1 MYREYNSEKIQEGE
15 TRVKKSIFILS
26 SMALA
31 GLSCLYADAD
41 DPLFRESI
49 ELRQIADYWKEQEY
63 SLAKER
69 IYQFLQAHPNTL
81 FREQLHTMLA
91 DLFVKEKNYQT
102 AIDFYQKIPLE
113 KRSQT
118 TLFHH
123 VYCLYQ
129 LGLWEEVINQAPYV
143 MKHAGT
149 TKEQLDTMRFSF
161 AEALMQSALKAEDA
175 SYKKEM
181 LLQAEEE
188 YKRLLST
195 RYACDSLYALAH
207 INILLENPSQA
218 ANLYLTLAEKDPD
231 NREQYVFQA
240 GCLQMSLDL
249 DKAME
254 NFEKVCFLKKEKAP
268 RAAYLLLQILF
279 QKKEYSKL
287 LIMREKLSDLIPSE
301 PLLFYYTGQSLYQT
315 DSPDQAIAFL
325 MQFLQHTNIDA
336 NYEKSAVITLI
347 SCAKMIKNWPLLEE
361 KLEHLAYF
369 FPKDAQT
376 LDLLL
381 MYAQLCKQNENWEK
395 ATRYLKKIVEISPDH
410 PQKEALIYEQA
421 LCCIHEQKIEEGIHQ
436 ILRFLEEFPSSS
448 YAKQAWRQL
457 LNCCMQ
463 DMKDSLVDLYPA
475 KQATLI
481 THLTKALEQKEL
493 FSDQERKKMHWLL
506 IQSLFE
512 QKQYAS
518 SFSSLEKYIEQY
530 GNSSETYLF
539 TALCQEHLAV
549 SPLQIAENFEQ
560 ALLDPKTA
568 YGRICNR
575 KLYNLYLSASQE
587 MPELRETLTLKAADC
602 LFANIDEVIEL
613 NNLDWLAHFYYQQ
626 FESAEKKEEKQF
638 YAKRAKLSF
647 EKLLDHTSLPVEAW
661 LELEVLKL
669 CTLYNYIG
677 EKAKKV
683 PLLEILTHQQE
694 KLPQIGWKWQRRALF
709 ELAVSYQEQK
719 RYEEAIQVY
728 NTLIDS
734 SKHVLSYYGTA
745 ALLEKA
751 RLQFSLLPNE
761 EKQENSPAIIAICD
775 ALKEVQIKKKLLS
788 EPLHLE
794 AALEYIDVKTCV
806 SSNPMEKRLELFLQ
820 MKDRFSLIEDPSVQ
834 YYLSTQDLF
843 PDKMQLHQDY
853 LRFIDLEITSIK
865 AQLAKKN
872 RHKNI
877 YQELKKSAL
886 VKLHELEEKVLH
898 DSLQTRVQLSKEA
911 LQAIL

>member
-1 MYREYNSEKIQEGE
+1 M
-15 TRVKKSIFILS
+15 KKNIFILS
-26 SMALA
+26 TIIVT
-31 GLSCLYADAD
+31 GFGCLYAEQD

-63 SLAKER
+63 PLAKER
-69 IYQFLQAHPNTL
+69 IHQFLQKYPNTP
-81 FREQLHTMLA
+81 FKEQLYAMLA
-91 DLFVKEKNYQT
+91 DLFVKEKNYQM
-102 AIDFYQKIPLE
+102 AIDFYQKISLE
-113 KRSQT
+113 KRSPT

-129 LGLWEEVINQAPYV
+129 LGLWEEVINQAPYA

-161 AEALMQSALKAEDA
+161 AEALMQSALKAEDS
-175 SYKKEM
+175 SYKKDM
-181 LLQAEEE
+181 LLQAEWE

-195 RYACDSLYALAH
+195 HYACDSLYALAH
-207 INILLENPSQA
+207 INILLKNLSQA
-218 ANLYLTLAEKDPD
+218 ANLYLTLAEKDPV
-231 NREQYVFQA
+231 NKEQYLFQA
-240 GCLQMSLDL
+240 GCLQTSLDP
-249 DKAME
+249 DKAIE
-254 NFEKVCFLKKEKAP
+254 NFEKVCALKKEKAP

-279 QKKEYSKL
+279 QKKEYSKFL
-287 LIMREKLSDLIPSE
+287 TMREKLSDLIPSD

-315 DSPDQAIAFL
+315 NSPDQAIFFL
-325 MQFLQHTNIDA
+325 MQFLQHTNVNA
-336 NYEKSAVITLI
+336 TYERSTIITLI
-347 SCAKMIKNWPLLEE
+347 SCAKMTKNWTLLEE

-376 LDLLL
+376 LDLIL
-381 MYAQLCKQNENWEK
+381 MYAQLCKQNQNWGK
-395 ATRYLKKIVEISPDH
+395 TTQYLKKIIEISPNH

-421 LCCIHEQKIEEGIHQ
+421 LCCIHEQKLEEGIHK
-436 ILRFLEEFPSSS
+436 ILQFLEEFPHSS

-457 LNCCMQ
+457 LNCCMH
-463 DMKDSLVDLYPA
+463 DVKSSLTDLYPK

-481 THLTKALEQKEL
+481 THLTKALEQEEL

-512 QKQYAS
+512 QKHYEN
-518 SFSSLEKYIEQY
+518 SFNFLEKYIEQY
-530 GNSSETYLF
+530 GSSSDTYLF
-539 TALCQEHLAV
+539 TALCQEELAV

-568 YGRICNR
+568 YGRMCNR
-575 KLYNLYLSASQE
+575 KLFNLYLSASQE
-587 MPELRETLTLKAADC
+587 MPELRETLVLKAADH
-602 LFANIDEVIEL
+602 LFANIDEVIAL

-626 FESAEKKEEKQF
+626 FESAEKEEKQF

-647 EKLLDHTSLPVEAW
+647 EKLLDHSSLPVEAW
-661 LELEVLKL
+661 LELEALKL
-669 CTLYNYIG
+669 CTLYDYIG

-683 PLLEILTHQQE
+683 PLLEILTHQQ
-694 KLPQIGWKWQRRALF
+694 KKFPQIEWKWQRRTLF
-709 ELAVSYQEQK
+709 ELGISYQEQK
-719 RYEEAIQVY
+719 RYEEAIQAY
-728 NTLIDS
+728 DTLIDS
-734 SKHVLSYYGTA
+734 SKHVFSYYGTA

-751 RLQFSLLPNE
+751 RLQFSLLPNS
-761 EKQENSPAIIAICD
+761 EKQENSQDIIAICD

-794 AALEYIDVKTCV
+794 AALEYIEVKTCV
-806 SSNPMEKRLELFLQ
+806 SSSPMEKRLELLLQ
-820 MKDRFSLIEDPSVQ
+820 IKDSFSLTEDSSVQ
-834 YYLSTQDLF
+834 HYLSTQDLF

-853 LRFIDLEITSIK
+853 LCFIDLEITSIK

-877 YQELKKSAL
+877 YQELKKSAF

-898 DSLQTRVQLSKEA
+898 DSLQARVQLSKEA